1 MITLYYLADTTQ
13 IKDII
18 YYNITYEYHN
28 YYSCIHKE
36 YFKFIYK
43 YVVSDIRKQ
52 ENVM

>member
-28 YYSCIHKE
+28 YYSIHIE
-36 YFKFIYK
+36 YFKFIIYK

>member
-28 YYSCIHKE
+28 YSSIHKE
-36 YFKFIYK
+36 YFKFIYNNML
-43 YVVSDIRKQ
+43 YQISENRKT
-52 ENVM
+52 

>member
-28 YYSCIHKE
+28 YSSIHKE
-36 YFKFIYK
+36 YFKFI
-43 YVVSDIRKQ
+43 I
-52 ENVM
+52 